1 MGMSLQARL
10 VALLLILLA
19 LVGTHWRA
27 YTIGARHERDAVQA
41 AQTQALRSSAVAAV
55 RTADNTIEAQH
66 DRAKTET
73 RISAD
78 RLRTADQL
86 DSLRTDLQTARAAAA
101 GADAC
106 TADAS
111 ARDALLAAMARDIE
125 RLGEQG
131 AAIAAA
137 ADGHAA
143 DALMLWRVA
152 APPQHQT
159 QP

>member
-1 MGMSLQARL
+1 MSLQARITALAL
-10 VALLLILLA
+10 VLLA
-19 LVGTHWRA
+19 LCASHWRA
-27 YTIGARHERDAVQA
+27 YTAGQQRQRDAQA
-41 AQTQALRSSAVAAV
+41 AAQLQATQTQAAAAI
-55 RTADNTIEAQH
+55 RQADNTIEAQH

-78 RLRTADQL
+78 RLRTAGQL
-86 DSLRTDLQTARAAAA
+86 DSLRTDLQTARAAAV